1 MKSRLITSLTAAYMI
16 LLCASCSE
24 NKDSAQAASGSTASG
39 EQAFLAAYRKALE
52 SSDTKTLDSFLVTDG
67 TPADVVEFFKLMRDI
82 PAGTT
87 LVDVKLEAP
96 TAEEVE
102 KFSSAMPMPDGK
114 SYKLPIVPTKKL
126 VVTMKEDSPQAQS
139 TSTSTLP
146 VAEKDGKF
154 IIPLPVP
161 AA

>member
-1 MKSRLITSLTAAYMI
+1 MKSI
-16 LLCASCSE
+16 LLSGCTVALLLFTGCSE
-24 NKDSAQAASGSTASG
+24 NKDGNAGSGAGASG
-39 EQAFLAAYRKALE
+39 EQAFLSAYRKALE
-52 SSDTKTLDSFLVTDG
+52 TADIKTLDSFLMADG
-67 TPADVVEFFKLMRDI
+67 APADVVEFFKMMREI

-87 LVDVKLEAP
+87 VVDVKLETP
-96 TAEEVE
+96 TAGEAAQ
-102 KFSSAMPMPDGK
+102 FNSAMPMPDGK

-126 VVTMKEDSPQAQS
+126 VVTLKTDDAEGHS

-146 VAEKDGKF
+146 VAEKDGRF